1 MSFVMD
7 HFDFMAPF
15 YDRLAA
21 KPDMGHFQQLLKL
34 PCDGRLLDA
43 GGGTARISSHLSG
56 LIRQVVVSDLSY
68 RMLKQA
74 SRKPVLP
81 VGARVEQ
88 LPFPDETFDRILI
101 VDALHHF
108 SDQHG
113 ALRDLLRV
121 LKGGGRLVIE
131 EYDLSHMG
139 VKLLALAEKI
149 LGMGSRFL
157 RLDEISAMIDANGVC
172 AKIEHSSRFTAC
184 IIADKK

>member
-1 MSFVMD
+1 MD

>member
-1 MSFVMD
+1 MD
-7 HFDFMAPF
+7 HFDFIAPF
-15 YDRLAA
+15 YDRLAP
-21 KPDMGHFQQLLKL
+21 KPDKGYFQQLLKL

-43 GGGTARISSHLSG
+43 GGGTARISSQLSG

-68 RMLKQA
+68 RMCKQA
-74 SRKPVLP
+74 SKKPVLP
-81 VGARVEQ
+81 VGSRVEQ
-88 LPFPDETFDRILI
+88 LPFSDETFDRILI

-131 EYDLSHMG
+131 ESNLNHMAI
-139 VKLLALAEKI
+139 KLLALAEKV

-157 RLDEISAMIDANGVC
+157 RPEEISAMIAANGIC
-172 AKIEHSSRFTAC
+172 AKIEHPSRFTAC

>member
-1 MSFVMD
+1 MD
-7 HFDFMAPF
+7 HFDFIAPF
-15 YDRLAA
+15 YDCLAA
-21 KPDMGHFQQLLKL
+21 KPDKGHFQQLLKL

-74 SRKPVLP
+74 SKKPVLP
-81 VGARVEQ
+81 VGSRVEQ

-113 ALRDLLRV
+113 ALHDLLRV

-131 EYDLSHMG
+131 EYDLNHMG
-139 VKLLALAEKI
+139 VKLLALAEKA

-157 RLDEISAMIDANGVC
+157 RPEEIRDMMGAIGVR
-172 AKIEHSSRFTAC
+172 ARVEHSSRFTAC

>member
-1 MSFVMD
+1 MD

-139 VKLLALAEKI
+139 VKLLAL
-149 LGMGSRFL
+149 
-157 RLDEISAMIDANGVC
+157 
-172 AKIEHSSRFTAC
+172 
-184 IIADKK
+184 